1 VHRHDNS
8 GADSGALGRS
18 SQQQATAAGVM
29 ASSEQHQHQQ
39 QQQLHQQQH
48 AADQEDT
55 RMHDDE
61 QQQQQQQQQHY
72 QQQQQQAAEL
82 HQQHQQQQ
90 QQQQSQHSLDA
101 AAAASASAAASSL
114 PPPPVPAVAVDPEL
128 VARVSAYRQSCLSIL
143 SQFQTHHLIPHSGKV
158 VIFDSQLV
166 VKHAFDAMLIH
177 DLSCAPV
184 WDSWK
189 KKYVGLLSVS
199 DFLDIL
205 SQSLSTSMQLHGNWQ
220 EQTSALRRVHCDRC
234 AHVMCLLFCRAL
246 CLCAFCFCLQ

>member
-1 VHRHDNS
+1 VHRHEYG
-8 GADSGALGRS
+8 GAEDSGALGRS
-18 SQQQATAAGVM
+18 LQQQATAAGVM
-29 ASSEQHQHQQ
+29 ASSEQHQQQ
-39 QQQLHQQQH
+39 QHLHQQQH

-55 RMHDDE
+55 RMQDDE
-61 QQQQQQQQQHY
+61 QQQQQQQHY

-90 QQQQSQHSLDA
+90 QQQSHHSLDA
-101 AAAASASAAASSL
+101 AAAASASSAASSL

-205 SQSLSTSMQLHGNWQ
+205 SQS
-220 EQTSALRRVHCDRC
+220 R
-234 AHVMCLLFCRAL
+234 
-246 CLCAFCFCLQ
+246 